1 MGKVFR
7 FLGGLLLGAVAG
19 AGAVLLLTPQSGED
33 LQASV
38 RQHLNA
44 VMEDGRRAAD
54 ERRAEL
60 EAQFAQAKQVTKTAR

>member
-7 FLGGLLLGAVAG
+7 FLGGLLLGAAAG
-19 AGAVLLLTPQSGED
+19 AGAVLLLTPQSGEE
-33 LQASV
+33 LQASA

-44 VMEDGRRAAD
+44 VIEAGRRAAD

-60 EAQFAQAKQVTKTAR
+60 EAQFAQAKQVTKTVR